1 MPIQL
6 NHTIL
11 ASHDNAAAARFFSE
25 LMGLPPPV
33 TVGPF
38 AVVQVG
44 ETTLDFIDSEEVH
57 PQHYAFLV
65 SEAEFDTIF
74 GRIRERGLRYWADPG
89 RREAGR
95 INTWDGGRGVYF
107 DDLSGHLLEIISR
120 PYGSGGSTST
130 NRHPLFAAR
139 GPEKPLK
146 GSPGK
151 GPS

>member
-6 NHTIL
+6 NHTIV
-11 ASHDNAAAARFFSE
+11 ASRDSAAAARFLSE
-25 LMGLPPPV
+25 LMELPAPV
-33 TVGPF
+33 KAGPF
-38 AVVQVG
+38 SGVQVG

-65 SEAEFDTIF
+65 SEAEFDAIF
-74 GRIRERGLRYWADPG
+74 GRIRERGFSYWADPG

-95 INTWDGGRGVYF
+95 INSWDGGRGVYF
-107 DDLSGHLLEIISR
+107 DDPSGHLLEIITR

-130 NRHPLFAAR
+130 NRHPLFAQR
-139 GPEKPLK
+139 GPEKPLE

-151 GPS
+151 GPG